1 MNKWGQFRSV
11 FITLLI
17 GIVGAATAWWF
28 KVPAPFLTGP
38 ATFVS
43 VAGVLGTDCRIPD
56 RLRDACFIVIGLALG
71 SSVTPETLSAAA
83 AWPISLVG
91 MCISVGIVMLSGGL
105 MFQYVFGMDRKTA
118 LLASSPG
125 HLSYVISFSADVG
138 ADTAIISVIQS
149 MRVLFLTLAVPVAVA
164 ILTDADMAMR
174 ASIGQVLSLTYLT
187 ALAVLAAVFGTVLV
201 KAKVPAA
208 FLISGM
214 IISSIGH
221 GTNMTPGSV
230 TTEISTT
237 AFIVMGTLIG
247 TRFSGVTLNM
257 LRKAAFGG
265 IVLTLVGL
273 AISICAAAIISY
285 LMSLPLIDVIIA
297 FAPGGLE
304 TMVAMG
310 AIVGADPAYVAIHHV
325 ARLFFLSVFVPL
337 VLSRSGTGE

>member
-1 MNKWGQFRSV
+1 MIKWTQFRPV
-11 FITLLI
+11 FIALLI
-17 GIVGAATAWWF
+17 GITGAATAWWF

-38 ATFVS
+38 AAFVS
-43 VAGVLGTDCRIPD
+43 VAGVLGAACRIPD
-56 RLRDACFIVIGLALG
+56 RLRDACFIVIGLSLG
-71 SSVTPETLSAAA
+71 SSVTPEILNAAA
-83 AWPISLVG
+83 AWPVSLVG
-91 MCISVGIVMLSGGL
+91 MCISVGLVMLAGGL
-105 MFQYVFGMDRKTA
+105 MFQRVFGMDRKTA

-125 HLSYVISFSADVG
+125 HLSYVIGFSADIG

-149 MRVLFLTLAVPVAVA
+149 MRILFLTLAVPVAVA
-164 ILTDADMAMR
+164 LLTDADMTMR
-174 ASIGQVLSLTYLT
+174 APIGHVLPLIH
-187 ALAVLAAVFGTVLV
+187 LAVLAILSAIFGAVLV
-201 KAKVPAA
+201 KVKVPAA

-221 GTNMTPGSV
+221 ATNVTPGTV
-230 TTEISTT
+230 TSEISTA

-247 TRFSGVTLNM
+247 TRFSGVTLNA

-265 IVLTLVGL
+265 IVLTLMGL
-273 AISICAAAIISY
+273 IISIFAAAIISY
-285 LMSLPLIDVIIA
+285 SLGLPLIDVIIA

-304 TMVAMG
+304 TMIAMG

>member
-1 MNKWGQFRSV
+1 MSKRGQFRSV
-11 FITLLI
+11 FSTLLI
-17 GIVGAATAWWF
+17 GVVGAATAWWL

-43 VAGVLGTDCRIPD
+43 VAGVLGADCRIPD

-71 SSVTPETLSAAA
+71 SSVTPEILSAAA
-83 AWPISLVG
+83 AWPVSLVG
-91 MCISVGIVMLSGGL
+91 MCVSVGLVMLSGGL
-105 MFQYVFGMDRKTA
+105 MFQHVFGMDRKTA

-174 ASIGQVLSLTYLT
+174 APIGQVLPLVN
-187 ALAVLAAVFGTVLV
+187 LAVLTVLSAIFGLVLV
-201 KAKVPAA
+201 KVKVPAA

-230 TTEISTT
+230 TPEITT
-237 AFIVMGTLIG
+237 VAFIVMGTLIG
-247 TRFSGVTLNM
+247 TRFSGVTLSA
-257 LRKAAFGG
+257 LKEAAFGG
-265 IVLTLVGL
+265 IVLTLMGL
-273 AISICAAAIISY
+273 AISICAASIISY
-285 LMSLPLIDVIIA
+285 WMGLPLIDVIIA

-310 AIVGADPAYVAIHHV
+310 AIVGADPAYVALHHV

-337 VLSRSGTGE
+337 MLSRSGVGE